1 MKYIAI
7 FDIPDDYKIGCAT
20 AKVAPKGKD
29 VYYDSDFS
37 TEYAAVYPLSEEGT
51 EAIERFNAA
60 EEVINNLGLNCAFD
74 MPSFWFHGG
83 KDYKVIPTK
92 YHNGYMKALEDVE
105 REIRLRFGFAEKDN
119 VIIPPISWQE

>member
-7 FDIPDDYKIGCAT
+7 FDIPDGYKMGCAS
-20 AKVAPKGKD
+20 AKIAPCGKD
-29 VYYDSDFS
+29 VYDDSDFRS
-37 TEYAAVYPLSEEGT
+37 EYAEIYPLEEEGA
-51 EAIERFNAA
+51 EAIELFKTA
-60 EEVINNLGLNCAFD
+60 EHVIDNLGLGCAWD
-74 MPSFWFHGG
+74 MPSFWIHGG

-119 VIIPPISWQE
+119 VITPPISWQE